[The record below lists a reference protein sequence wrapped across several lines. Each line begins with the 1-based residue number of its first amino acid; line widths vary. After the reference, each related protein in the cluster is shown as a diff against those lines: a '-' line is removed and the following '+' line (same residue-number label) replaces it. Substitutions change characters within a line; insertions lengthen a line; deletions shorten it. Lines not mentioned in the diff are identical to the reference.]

1 MKDSYVYEG
10 TNVLINK
17 AGFKE
22 QSLLDEFEST
32 MTKIATINL
41 SMSGFKYQSVQDIF
55 KIHKQVFEKVYDW
68 AGQPRTINIYK
79 SEYVLNGLSVTYC
92 DYKDIKD
99 ALEDIDRRIKA
110 VDWTT
115 LKKKETLQKVTRFFA
130 SIWRVH
136 AFREGNTRTVALL
149 LYFFLKSI
157 NFKLNNGFLS
167 EHAKYFRN
175 ALVLASIDE
184 YSEYEH
190 LEAILS
196 DSISFK
202 IETKNHDKRYQT
214 IKGYDLSKYQYN
226 YHSAENPNK

>member
-1 MKDSYVYEG
+1 MKDPYVYEG

-22 QSLLDEFEST
+22 QSSLDEFEST

-79 SEYVLNGLSVTYC
+79 SEY
-92 DYKDIKD
+92 
-99 ALEDIDRRIKA
+99 
-110 VDWTT
+110 
-115 LKKKETLQKVTRFFA
+115 
-130 SIWRVH
+130 
-136 AFREGNTRTVALL
+136 
-149 LYFFLKSI
+149 
-157 NFKLNNGFLS
+157 
-167 EHAKYFRN
+167 
-175 ALVLASIDE
+175 
-184 YSEYEH
+184 EH